1 MAATSPNGGDDER
14 RTAVSLMERLRDRR
28 LLAIVRGGDPDAAL
42 ASLRVL
48 ADEGIDLVEVSLT
61 TAGALSVIQRAA
73 AETGGAAGLGAGTV
87 LTAAD
92 AQAAVEAG
100 ATYLVTP
107 GLGAGAREGV
117 RLGLPVLAGALTPSE
132 VIAAVELGATAVK
145 LFPAAE
151 LGGPAYLRALRA
163 PFPEVPFVPVGGVTL
178 GDVPAYLAAGAIAVG
193 VGSPLVG
200 DAADG
205 GSLDALRA
213 RARAL
218 RAAADDGSLN
228 AQRDRALRATADGDS
243 LDATRAL
250 RAAADEPGR

>member
-1 MAATSPNGGDDER
+1 MTL
-14 RTAVSLMERLRDRR
+14 VERLRDRR
-28 LLAIVRGGDPDAAL
+28 RLAIVRGGDPDAAL

-48 ADEGIDLVEVSLT
+48 AEEGIDLVEVSLT

-73 AETGGAAGLGAGTV
+73 AENSGGLGAGTV

-117 RLGLPVLAGALTPSE
+117 RLGVPVLVGALTPSE

-178 GDVPAYLAAGAIAVG
+178 DDVPAYLAAGAIAVG

-218 RAAADDGSLN
+218 RAAADGDG
-228 AQRDRALRATADGDS
+228 
-243 LDATRAL
+243 LDVSHTRAL
-250 RAAADEPGR
+250 RTAADEPGR